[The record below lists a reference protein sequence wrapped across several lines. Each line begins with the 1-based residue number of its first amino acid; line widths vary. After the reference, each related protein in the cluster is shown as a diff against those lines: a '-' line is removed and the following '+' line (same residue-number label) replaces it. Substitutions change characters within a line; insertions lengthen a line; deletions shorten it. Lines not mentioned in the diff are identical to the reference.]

1 MDKILELKKII
12 LELAYK
18 IKEGHIASS
27 FSIIDILYLLYNKIM
42 SNDDMFILSKG
53 HASLA
58 LYAILYDKGIISKE
72 DLFSF
77 CEFNSNLGGHPK
89 LNTVMGINASTGSL
103 GHGFPMAIGMALGRK
118 INNKSGTI
126 YCLIGDGEANEGTV
140 YESML
145 IANQHNLDNIC
156 LIVDN
161 NLSIDSTLSLGS
173 FGQKAQSFG
182 WDTSE
187 VVGHNFYDLQEAF
200 EKKTSKPKCI
210 VAYTIKGYGCDTL
223 VKEPQKWHHAYPTE
237 EEYIKMMEEL
247 QNEKTIYKNC
257 D

>member
-156 LIVDN
+156 FKYFFILLVPGLVYFPLKNWFDKPGL
-161 NLSIDSTLSLGS
+161 LSHPTTHWPFTFL
-173 FGQKAQSFG
+173 
-182 WDTSE
+182 
-187 VVGHNFYDLQEAF
+187 N
-200 EKKTSKPKCI
+200 
-210 VAYTIKGYGCDTL
+210 IKRHDIL
-223 VKEPQKWHHAYPTE
+223 RH
-237 EEYIKMMEEL
+237 
-247 QNEKTIYKNC
+247 KNRSH
-257 D
+257 